1 MTDDANDGGADS
13 WTSGGAAALAMYAP
27 EVLTAYGLLVSV
39 RPFGVHDEL
48 LESPE
53 VAAFA
58 EQFGVD
64 AAGIDDQVRDR
75 FVQATGDHA
84 AAVVDMVWIADV
96 APRIRG
102 ALDALFGPSDEWPGR
117 RRYPVADTQVAIG
130 GFRESVALLDRLD
143 PDLDRRGTGGAGADR
158 RDAAKSAFSADRD
171 PGVDRRGRP
180 RAAHPGAGR
189 RGRARRRQQL
199 GGQDRRRL
207 ALIEH
212 MFDHGVWRGS
222 GAASRRASCTPT
234 STRSSPPSSSAT
246 TRGCAGGR

>member
-1 MTDDANDGGADS
+1 MADDANDGGADS

-39 RPFGVHDEL
+39 RPLGVHDEL

-53 VAAFA
+53 VAEFA
-58 EQFGVD
+58 AQFGVD
-64 AAGIDDQVRDR
+64 AAGIDDRVRDR

-102 ALDALFGPSDEWPGR
+102 ALDALFGASDEWPGR

-143 PDLDRRGTGGAGADR
+143 PDLEDAGQAALALTDAMLRRVRSAPTAIPESTVEAVHELLTPAQAVAVVL
-158 RDAAKSAFSADRD
+158 DAASGSADRID
-171 PGVDRRGRP
+171 T
-180 RAAHPGAGR
+180 
-189 RGRARRRQQL
+189 
-199 GGQDRRRL
+199 
-207 ALIEH
+207 AL
-212 MFDHGVWRGS
+212 R
-222 GAASRRASCTPT
+222 
-234 STRSSPPSSSAT
+234 
-246 TRGCAGGR
+246 

>member
-1 MTDDANDGGADS
+1 MADDANDGGADS

-39 RPFGVHDEL
+39 RPLGVHDEL

-53 VAAFA
+53 VAEFA
-58 EQFGVD
+58 AQFGVD
-64 AAGIDDQVRDR
+64 AAAIDDRVRDR

-84 AAVVDMVWIADV
+84 AAVVAMVWIADV

-143 PDLDRRGTGGAGADR
+143 PDLEDAGQAALALTDAMLRRVRSAPTAIPESTVEAVHELLTPAQAVAVVL
-158 RDAAKSAFSADRD
+158 DAASSSADRID
-171 PGVDRRGRP
+171 
-180 RAAHPGAGR
+180 AALR
-189 RGRARRRQQL
+189 
-199 GGQDRRRL
+199 
-207 ALIEH
+207 
-212 MFDHGVWRGS
+212 
-222 GAASRRASCTPT
+222 
-234 STRSSPPSSSAT
+234 
-246 TRGCAGGR
+246 

>member
-1 MTDDANDGGADS
+1 MADDADDGGADS

-39 RPFGVHDEL
+39 RPLGVHDEL

-58 EQFGVD
+58 EQFGAD
-64 AAGIDDQVRDR
+64 AASIDDDVRAS

-84 AAVVDMVWIADV
+84 AAVVDMVWISDV
-96 APRIRG
+96 SPRIRS

-143 PDLDRRGTGGAGADR
+143 PDLADAGQAALALSDAMLRRVRSAPAAIPESTVEAVHELLTPAQAVQVVL
-158 RDAAKSAFSADRD
+158 DAA
-171 PGVDRRGRP
+171 
-180 RAAHPGAGR
+180 
-189 RGRARRRQQL
+189 
-199 GGQDRRRL
+199 
-207 ALIEH
+207 
-212 MFDHGVWRGS
+212 
-222 GAASRRASCTPT
+222 
-234 STRSSPPSSSAT
+234 SSSAE
-246 TRGCAGGR
+246 GISAALH